1 MREDRFGY
9 EEIKKQ
15 QRGRGDINS
24 PDSVQPLSTKI
35 RTASFSF
42 GVSRSAMKKIHVDE
56 ILKRKDE
63 NIPGPDRYGKKDTF
77 GKTAGSTMYSFGANL
92 NHFDK
97 ELGRERKKPGPG
109 AYHAGDLTGSALNTS
124 TMRSATKSS
133 FPKSQ
138 DRFRPPKQQSPPA
151 TTYHVKDGLNENF
164 SSVRQFAGSTRFGS
178 NSKNF
183 IDNNWNLG
191 AAKTQPGPGAYG
203 QFSDFGGQDK

>member
-1 MREDRFGY
+1 MSHTIRERSVVNNSVSKQQFAFSKASRFPTDKKPTKAFGYEISGYFGKGNKASGVAFGVREDRFGY
-9 EEIKKQ
+9 EEIKKE
-15 QRGRGDINS
+15 QRGRGNINS

-63 NIPGPDRYGKKDTF
+63 NVPGPDRYGKKDTF
-77 GKTAGSTMYSFGANL
+77 GKTAGSTMYSFGAKL

-109 AYHAGDLTGSALNTS
+109 AYHAGDLMGSGLNTS

-151 TTYHVKDGLNENF
+151 TTY
-164 SSVRQFAGSTRFGS
+164 
-178 NSKNF
+178 
-183 IDNNWNLG
+183 
-191 AAKTQPGPGAYG
+191 
-203 QFSDFGGQDK
+203 